1 MDQIGIIAEFNP
13 LHTGHAHLI
22 RTVRER
28 YGKEA
33 VITVIMSGSFVQR
46 GEPAF
51 FDKFDRT
58 TFALS
63 CGCDLV
69 FELPT
74 LYALSYASTFAAGA
88 ARLAASV
95 GVSTLVC
102 GSEQGSGSLYE
113 KLARQAESQF
123 VQTRLKEALNHRVS
137 YGQALLT
144 ALQADD
150 ASSAPLLATPN
161 GILAFSYA
169 AAIRKYSLP
178 EKLEVVY
185 RNTARP
191 DIYTSASQLR
201 KICSERKNAED
212 CLSFIPPSCRTL
224 FSDLIKKR
232 KIYKL

>member
-113 KLARQAESQF
+113 KLARRAESQF
-123 VQTRLKEALNHRVS
+123 VQTRLKSTESPCFVRSGFTDGVTGRRRLVS
-137 YGQALLT
+137 
-144 ALQADD
+144 
-150 ASSAPLLATPN
+150 SS
-161 GILAFSYA
+161 SC
-169 AAIRKYSLP
+169 
-178 EKLEVVY
+178 
-185 RNTARP
+185 NT
-191 DIYTSASQLR
+191 
-201 KICSERKNAED
+201 
-212 CLSFIPPSCRTL
+212 
-224 FSDLIKKR
+224 
-232 KIYKL
+232 

>member
-102 GSEQGSGSLYE
+102 GSEQGS
-113 KLARQAESQF
+113 
-123 VQTRLKEALNHRVS
+123 V
-137 YGQALLT
+137 
-144 ALQADD
+144 
-150 ASSAPLLATPN
+150 
-161 GILAFSYA
+161 
-169 AAIRKYSLP
+169 
-178 EKLEVVY
+178 
-185 RNTARP
+185 
-191 DIYTSASQLR
+191 
-201 KICSERKNAED
+201 
-212 CLSFIPPSCRTL
+212 
-224 FSDLIKKR
+224 
-232 KIYKL
+232 